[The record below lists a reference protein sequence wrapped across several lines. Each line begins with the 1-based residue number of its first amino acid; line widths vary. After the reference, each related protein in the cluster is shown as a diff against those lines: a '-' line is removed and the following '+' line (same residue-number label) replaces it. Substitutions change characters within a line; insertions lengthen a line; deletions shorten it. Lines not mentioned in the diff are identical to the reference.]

1 MKQILQYMKNLG
13 NLSAK
18 HTINKLDLKKDV
30 MRYDSRENIVTGKKT
45 VIRLAAENLN
55 GYNFD
60 KWAAN
65 ALTKL
70 KKHAIIK
77 GQKTFITATFSD
89 IE

>member
-1 MKQILQYMKNLG
+1 MKQILQYMQNLG
-13 NLSAK
+13 NLTAK

-30 MRYDSRENIVTGKKT
+30 MRHDLRENIVTGKKT
-45 VIRLAAENLN
+45 VIRLTAENLN

-60 KWAAN
+60 KWAAK

-70 KKHAIIK
+70 KKRAIIK
-77 GQKTFITATFSD
+77 GQKTFINATFSD